1 VIAQREA
8 MSIDFTKPLT
18 HRTVLT
24 VAVPIML
31 ANVSEPLI
39 GVVNT
44 AVIGRLNDPAMI
56 GGVAIGG
63 VIFAFLFWGF
73 GFLRLSTSGLA
84 AQATGAGDHPELAAV
99 FWRSLMLAAVIG
111 LAILL
116 LSPLIGPLAV
126 SLMGGSDAVQA
137 ANLEYFS
144 WRVLSAPA
152 ALANFAILGWFVGQ
166 SRTKTA
172 LIVQLTLNLIN
183 MALSM
188 FFVLNLGWAVA
199 GVGLAAVCAEYAG
212 LILGL
217 LIVANRMRGLGL
229 WFDAAHVFSVA
240 KIRHI
245 ISANADIMLRTVLL
259 LFAFGWMASRSARLG
274 DVPVAANAILLHFFD
289 VAAFLTDGFA
299 YTAEAF
305 VGQSIGARNL
315 ARYRQAIRLS
325 TFWGMGFGILTGL
338 IIWFAGEPLVRL
350 MTNNESVIAFALHYL
365 GWAALTPALGAACFL
380 YDGIFTG
387 ALATREMRNMMVFST
402 LAYLGAWWLL
412 EPAFGNHGLWA
423 ALCVFFVARGLSF
436 ASRLPAIEKRVF
448 AAYEKAAVKI

>member
-1 VIAQREA
+1 

-18 HRTVLT
+18 HRTVVT

-44 AVIGRLNDPAMI
+44 AVIGRLGDAALM

-73 GFLRLSTSGLA
+73 GFLRLSTSGMS
-84 AQATGAGDHPELAAV
+84 AQATGARDDAALAALIY
-99 FWRSLMLAAVIG
+99 RSLIIAFVIG
-111 LAILL
+111 IGILVAAPL
-116 LSPLIGPLAV
+116 LKSWAFA
-126 SLMGGSDAVQA
+126 LMGGSEHVQA
-137 ANLEYFS
+137 AGKEYFS
-144 WRVLSAPA
+144 WRIYSAPA
-152 ALANFAILGWFVGQ
+152 ALANFAILGWFIGQ
-166 SRTKTA
+166 SRTITA
-172 LIVQLTLNLIN
+172 FVVQVALNICN
-183 MALSM
+183 MGLSAY
-188 FFVLNLGWAVA
+188 FVLFLNWEVA
-199 GVGLAAVCAEYAG
+199 GVGIAATSAEYIA
-212 LILGL
+212 LALGL
-217 LIVANRMRGLGL
+217 ALVAVRLRQLGRGFDGKAV
-229 WFDAAHVFSVA
+229 FDAVQFR
-240 KIRHI
+240 KI
-245 ISANADIMLRTVLL
+245 ISANADLMIRTLLL
-259 LFAFGWMASRSARLG
+259 LFAFGWFAARGARMG
-274 DVPVAANAILLHFFD
+274 DTVVAANAVLLNYFE
-289 VAAFLTDGFA
+289 VAAYLTDGFA
-299 YTAEAF
+299 YAAEAL
-305 VGQSIGARNL
+305 VGQSIGARNV

-325 TFWGMGFGILTGL
+325 TIWGMGFGVLAGL

-350 MTNNESVIAFALHYL
+350 MTTNEAVVQAALAHL

-412 EPAFGNHGLWA
+412 EPVYGNNGLWA

-448 AAYEKAAVKI
+448 DRYEKAAVKI